1 MGGEKKT
8 QEGCPPLT
16 SMKNSMPAKTA
27 TPVNSVLT
35 SRKQGIH
42 PGLSARNAHFQETLA
57 RSQKRFRYAFLTSP
71 DSVAIIRAKDRRY
84 KDVNQMFSL
93 FLGYNKEEIVGKPFL
108 KVAAL
113 HDPKKQRSLLPS
125 IDKGGPIINQE
136 TRFVDSAGAVK
147 TGLLSAMKMVLDHE
161 QHFVLA
167 IRNIDAL
174 RQVEEAL
181 EKSEARY
188 RELFNNMSSGVAVFE
203 AIQGGQDFVFID
215 FNRAAEKTEHITK
228 EKVLG
233 RSLAEVVPSA
243 RKYGLLDT
251 FRRVLQTGKPEYHP
265 VAIYKDGSLKL
276 WKENYVYRL
285 PAGEIVD
292 VYDDITERKR
302 AETRLLDYQEKLQ
315 SLASELSLVEE
326 RERRAIAT
334 DLHDQIGQTLS
345 VIKMRCFDLRDELDS
360 PGLIRRIDEIR
371 ELVKQTIKD
380 TRSLTFELSPPV
392 LYELGLVAAIDWLAE
407 QFQHKHGLKCTVES
421 DRKPKSL
428 NQDIEIVL
436 FRSVRE
442 LLVNIIKHAKAGRVK
457 ITVRVNKG
465 NLRIRVADDGI
476 GFSKEDKATKAYTNN
491 QFGLFN
497 ITERIRHLGGRLE
510 VDSQRGKGTMVTLV
524 APLKSSDTD

>member
-1 MGGEKKT
+1 MTEKSGIPVKGILSNRK
-8 QEGCPPLT
+8 QEIH
-16 SMKNSMPAKTA
+16 A
-27 TPVNSVLT
+27 TPAA
-35 SRKQGIH
+35 RKTH
-42 PGLSARNAHFQETLA
+42 VDERLA

-71 DSVAIIRAKDRRY
+71 DSVAIIRARDRKY
-84 KDVNQMFSL
+84 TDVNQMFSL
-93 FLGYNKEEIVGKPFL
+93 FLGYAKEDIIGQSFL
-108 KVAAL
+108 KVTAL
-113 HDPKKQRSLLPS
+113 HDPVTQRNLLAS
-125 IDKGGPIINQE
+125 IDKRGPVINQE
-136 TRFVDSAGAVK
+136 TSFVDAAGTVK
-147 TGLLSAMKMVLDHE
+147 TGLLSAMKMDLDQE
-161 QHFVLA
+161 EHFVLA

-203 AIQGGQDFVFID
+203 ASQGGEEFVFID
-215 FNRAAEKTEHITK
+215 FNRAAERIEHVAK

-233 RSLAEVVPSA
+233 RSFAEVVPSA

-251 FRRVLQTGKPEYHP
+251 FRRVWKTGKPEYHP
-265 VAIYKDGSLKL
+265 VAIYKDGRLKL

-292 VYDDITERKR
+292 VYDDITERKK
-302 AETRLLDYQEKLQ
+302 AESRLLEYQERLQ

-345 VIKMRCFDLRDELDS
+345 VIKMRCFDLRDELAS
-360 PGLIRRIDEIR
+360 PGLIRKIDEIR

-407 QFQHKHGLKCTVES
+407 QFQLKHGLKCTVES
-421 DRKPKSL
+421 DKKPKPLS
-428 NQDIEIVL
+428 QDIEVVL

-442 LLVNIIKHAKAGRVK
+442 LLVNIIKHARAGRVR
-457 ITVRVNKG
+457 ITIRANKG

-476 GFSKEDKATKAYTNN
+476 GFSQDDRASKAYTNN

-524 APLKSSDTD
+524 APLKSSEMD